1 MFIIV
6 KDIYGGINMNDN
18 EDDVNVLDELNKGTC
33 MGRDAIKMILDKV
46 NDEGLRKE
54 LEKEYNN
61 YKELSDRIVEL
72 YPEYDEGE
80 PHETNILN
88 KAMTW
93 YGIEMKTSLDDTSSK
108 LAELIMQGVNM
119 GIIEGR
125 RLLNSKDIDEQV
137 HELTQRYVDMQVE
150 AFELAEHNFEEFSM
164 TYPLHIWMLMYI
176 EKVEKFRNNF
186 TDVVTSFYSLSEKL
200 QNVQERSY

>member
-1 MFIIV
+1 
-6 KDIYGGINMNDN
+6 MNDN
-18 EDDVNVLDELNKGTC
+18 KDDVNVLDELNKGTC

-46 NDEGLRKE
+46 EDEELYKE

-61 YKELSDRIVEL
+61 YKELSDKIVEL

-93 YGIEMKTSLDDTSSK
+93 YGIEMKTLLDDTSSK

-125 RLLNSKDIDEQV
+125 RLLNSKDTDKNV
-137 HELTQRYVDMQVE
+137 HELTQRYVDMQEEAVE
-150 AFELAEHNFEEFSM
+150 NL
-164 TYPLHIWMLMYI
+164 
-176 EKVEKFRNNF
+176 KKF
-186 TDVVTSFYSLSEKL
+186 L
-200 QNVQERSY
+200 

>member
-1 MFIIV
+1 
-6 KDIYGGINMNDN
+6 MNDN

-93 YGIEMKTSLDDTSSK
+93 YGIEMKTLLDDTSSK

-137 HELTQRYVDMQVE
+137 HELTQRYVDMQEESVE
-150 AFELAEHNFEEFSM
+150 NL
-164 TYPLHIWMLMYI
+164 
-176 EKVEKFRNNF
+176 KKF
-186 TDVVTSFYSLSEKL
+186 L
-200 QNVQERSY
+200 